1 MRTRLAGLS
10 CCLLFGGGACAEP
23 DASIAPSPLNALVEI
38 CAGEQPFGLDG
49 FTSISSEAWIDLP
62 DTDTVRATSTIERW
76 FSDRMIN
83 REIGAPLLKGYCQT
97 GVSRLVV
104 DYQHPVED
112 DAISAIVYR
121 SIYRWNSEADPVGW
135 QIESFGE
142 RPLCAR
148 GKVEGGS
155 RCQ

>member
-10 CCLLFGGGACAEP
+10 FCLLFGSTACAEP
-23 DASIAPSPLNALVEI
+23 DATIALVDI
-38 CAGEQPFGLDG
+38 CAGEQPFGLGG
-49 FTSISSEAWIDLP
+49 FTSIPAEAWIDVP
-62 DTDTVRATSTIERW
+62 DIDTVRVTSTIERW
-76 FSDRMIN
+76 FSDRMSSG
-83 REIGAPLLKGYCQT
+83 EIGAPLLKGYCQT

-121 SIYRWNSEADPVGW
+121 SIYRWNSEADPAGW

-148 GKVEGGS
+148 GKVEGES